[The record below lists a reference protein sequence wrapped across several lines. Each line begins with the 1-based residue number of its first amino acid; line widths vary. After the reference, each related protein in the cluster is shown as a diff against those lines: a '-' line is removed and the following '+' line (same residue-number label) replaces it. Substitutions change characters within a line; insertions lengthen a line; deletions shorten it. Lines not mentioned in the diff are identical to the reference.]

1 VPHSGRCF
9 CWLAETFVLIIY
21 ACPLADSLSFVLIHA
36 PVVFATPTRPYVAAR
51 LSQTVK
57 DAQPCEDDD
66 ENESPEDV
74 EIVKVDTPCLEK
86 VVEFLKHYNED
97 ALKEIK
103 TPLEDNTFDGV
114 VQQVWYRDFVK
125 GVDQPMLFDL
135 VTAANFMAIQPLLD
149 LTCLQVSC
157 QLMGKS
163 AEEIRV
169 ILNIPKLTADEEAK
183 ARENHRWIFDD

>member
-1 VPHSGRCF
+1 MDTDSDAGP
-9 CWLAETFVLIIY
+9 TIKLISRVGD
-21 ACPLADSLSFVLIHA
+21 AFEL
-36 PVVFATPTRPYVAAR
+36 PYKAAS

-57 DAQPCEDDD
+57 DALGVEDD
-66 ENESPEDV
+66 ENEHSDDV

-86 VVEFLKHYNED
+86 VVEFLKHYQKDPLN
-97 ALKEIK
+97 EIK
-103 TPLEDNTFDGV
+103 TPLEGNTFEDV
-114 VQQVWYRDFVK
+114 VKQTWYQEFVK

-169 ILNIPKLTADEEAK
+169 ILNIPKLTPEEEAK
-183 ARENHRWIFDD
+183 AREDHRWIFDD

>member
-1 VPHSGRCF
+1 MTDTENATMADAG
-9 CWLAETFVLIIY
+9 ATIKLISRTGD
-21 ACPLADSLSFVLIHA
+21 AFEL
-36 PVVFATPTRPYVAAR
+36 PYVAAR

-57 DAQPCEDDD
+57 DAQPCEEEDD
-66 ENESPEDV
+66 NEQPEDV

-86 VVEFLKHYNED
+86 VVEFMKHYHEEP
-97 ALKEIK
+97 LEEIK

-114 VQQVWYRDFVK
+114 VKQEWYREFVK

-169 ILNIPKLTADEEAK
+169 ILNIPKLTPEEEAK
-183 ARENHRWIFDD
+183 ARQEHRWIFDD

>member
-1 VPHSGRCF
+1 MTDDDANATMTDKNEGP
-9 CWLAETFVLIIY
+9 TIKLISRGGESFELPY
-21 ACPLADSLSFVLIHA
+21 A
-36 PVVFATPTRPYVAAR
+36 AAR

-57 DAQPCEDDD
+57 DAQPCEDDED
-66 ENESPEDV
+66 NDSPEDV
-74 EIVKVDTPCLEK
+74 EILKVDTPCLEK
-86 VVEFLKHYNED
+86 VVEFLKHHQIEPLN
-97 ALKEIK
+97 EIK
-103 TPLEDNTFDGV
+103 TPLEDNTFEGV
-114 VQQVWYRDFVK
+114 VKQEWYQKFVK

-169 ILNIPKLTADEEAK
+169 ILNIPKLTPEEEAK
-183 ARENHRWIFDD
+183 ARQEHRWIFDD

>member
-1 VPHSGRCF
+1 MTDNANTTMTDKEVGP
-9 CWLAETFVLIIY
+9 TIKLISRVGD
-21 ACPLADSLSFVLIHA
+21 AFEL
-36 PVVFATPTRPYVAAR
+36 PYEAAR

-57 DAQPCEDDD
+57 DAQPCEDDED
-66 ENESPEDV
+66 NESPEDV
-74 EIVKVDTPCLEK
+74 EILKVDSPCLEK
-86 VVEFLKHYNED
+86 VVEFLKHYQED
-97 ALKEIK
+97 ALKDIK

-114 VQQVWYRDFVK
+114 VKQVWYQDFVK

-169 ILNIPKLTADEEAK
+169 ILNIPRLTAEEEVK
-183 ARENHRWIFDD
+183 ARQDHRWIFDD

>member
-1 VPHSGRCF
+1 MTDNDDAKMTEKEAGP
-9 CWLAETFVLIIY
+9 TIKLISRTGD
-21 ACPLADSLSFVLIHA
+21 PFEL
-36 PVVFATPTRPYVAAR
+36 PYVAAR